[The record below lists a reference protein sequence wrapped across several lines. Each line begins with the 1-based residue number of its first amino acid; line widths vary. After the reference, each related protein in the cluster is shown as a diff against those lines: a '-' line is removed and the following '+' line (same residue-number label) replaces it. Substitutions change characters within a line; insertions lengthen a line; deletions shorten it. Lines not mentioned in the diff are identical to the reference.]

1 LKFELLDSSRVSYK
15 HNELSLWE
23 TPSDPEHISKLME
36 NSNVKKHE
44 ISPLLGVELK
54 VMFIVYRILS
64 LLIYTSYHHNFG
76 NSLNDIK
83 IKLNTNLGRVTQV
96 ECKEGDS
103 KYDCANCDRQE
114 ESNFQ
119 GGHSPFFHIQCLCH
133 FHPAPLWIN
142 NFEGLKS
149 YPGQQHDVGDEGEKH

>member
-1 LKFELLDSSRVSYK
+1 MKFELLDNSRVSYK
-15 HNELSLWE
+15 NNELSLWE
-23 TPSDPEHISKLME
+23 TPSDPEHTTKLVE
-36 NSNVKKHE
+36 NRNVKKHE

-54 VMFIVYRILS
+54 VMFMVYRILS
-64 LLIYTSYHHNFG
+64 LLIYTSYPHKFG

-103 KYDCANCDRQE
+103 KYDCANCDTQE
-114 ESNFQ
+114 QSNFQ

-142 NFEGLKS
+142 YCEGLKS
-149 YPGQQHDVGDEGEKH
+149 YPSQQHYVGDEGEKH